1 MINIYLYSL
10 AVGKNYKKNMKN
22 MILTYIVKEMVAGS
36 NDREEA
42 SAQKSPLSIAASLS
56 NIFWIF
62 LTKESE
68 FYISLTLHQH
78 KSVHSA

>member
-22 MILTYIVKEMVAGS
+22 MILTYIVREMVAGS

-42 SAQKSPLSIAASLS
+42 LAQKSPLSIAASLLIFLW
-56 NIFWIF
+56 IFWIF
-62 LTKESE
+62 MT
-68 FYISLTLHQH
+68 
-78 KSVHSA
+78 

>member
-1 MINIYLYSL
+1 MINM

-42 SAQKSPLSIAASLS
+42 SAQKSPLSIAASFLS
-56 NIFWIF
+56 IFGF
-62 LTKESE
+62 
-68 FYISLTLHQH
+68 FF
-78 KSVHSA
+78 